1 VRVYQFRHLGL
12 EGVFSPQTKFSNRA
26 NYLFAFTPSL
36 AALFAGAMVS
46 AAGAAALVFAAAAF
60 ELASGAGVGVAVVS
74 VPVDCRIEVFPLSAG
89 IAKSSAQSIKVI
101 AAPMV
106 IRESIE
112 AVPRGPKAVLET
124 LLVKSAPAS
133 DLPGC
138 KSTAATKTKHDRKN
152 MKNKSVCIK
161 T

>member
-1 VRVYQFRHLGL
+1 
-12 EGVFSPQTKFSNRA
+12 
-26 NYLFAFTPSL
+26 LFAFTPSL
-36 AALFAGAMVS
+36 AALFAGATVL
-46 AAGAAALVFAAAAF
+46 AVGAFAAVF
-60 ELASGAGVGVAVVS
+60 ELASAAGVGVAVAS
-74 VPVDCRIEVFPLSAG
+74 IPVDCRIEVFPLSAG
-89 IAKSSAQSIKVI
+89 IAKRSAQSINVT
-101 AAPMV
+101 AAPIV

-138 KSTAATKTKHDRKN
+138 SNTAATKTKHDRKN
-152 MKNKSVCIK
+152 MMNKIVCIK